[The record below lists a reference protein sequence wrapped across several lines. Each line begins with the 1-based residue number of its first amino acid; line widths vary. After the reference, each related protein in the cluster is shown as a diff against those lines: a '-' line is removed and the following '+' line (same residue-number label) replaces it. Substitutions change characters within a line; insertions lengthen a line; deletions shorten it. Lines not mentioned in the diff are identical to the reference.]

1 MNVKALPGTSHP
13 TYSVEELKAAVE
25 ALLVGQFSVAGRVD
39 QGVDLAPLVRI
50 RAASAGAGASTVAL
64 AFADACDGA
73 GIRTR
78 VLDAAHPGWS
88 GLAAATAQDLDV
100 DAGWRRGR
108 RGARI
113 WVDRV
118 ATPVA
123 DVGAV
128 PPPRTVSDVDLT
140 VLDVA
145 WTVRELE
152 RDAAWMTSAEADV
165 DMVVTRA
172 TATALS
178 QAEAMLARLR
188 SAESGE
194 LIVVVV
200 GAGRWLS
207 PTLAFASP
215 ILVDMQ
221 RGGRVIFAPVLSAKA
236 YAGPSPEPLPRQLRA
251 VGVRLLEVVMARTR
265 VGRAIGR

>member
-1 MNVKALPGTSHP
+1 MNVRELPGTGQP

-25 ALLVGQFSVAGRVD
+25 ALLVGQFSVVGRVD

-50 RAASAGAGASTVAL
+50 RGANGGAGASTVAL
-64 AFADACDGA
+64 ALADACDGA
-73 GIRTR
+73 GMRTR
-78 VLDAAHPGWS
+78 VLDAAHPVWS
-88 GLAAATAQDLDV
+88 GLAAATARDLGV

-108 RGARI
+108 RGART

-128 PPPRTVSDVDLT
+128 PLPRTESDAALT

-145 WTVRELE
+145 WTARELE
-152 RDAAWMTSAEADV
+152 RDATWMTTTEADV
-165 DMVVTRA
+165 DLVVTRA
-172 TATALS
+172 TSTALS
-178 QAEAMLARLR
+178 QADAMLARLR
-188 SAESGE
+188 SADSCE

-215 ILVDMQ
+215 ILADMQ
-221 RGGRVIFAPVLSAKA
+221 RDGRVIFAPVLSAKA

-251 VGVRLLEVVMARTR
+251 FGVRLLEIVTTTTR